1 MNKTGYYYLPKVSR
15 NKQVLQ
21 CFIDSIHTICFTI
34 GGAISGMMGQYW
46 YTFLT
51 RLVLEIFVFFSMYLT
66 YYFSLDRRNAIF
78 VSMIFQLMAS
88 ILMIITLEIYHGYTK
103 GDPDRVTIIN
113 VLENKGIAV
122 ALLYISRFLS
132 GCSAGKHDNYYQKKK
147 KSKLLKAI

>member
-88 ILMIITLEIYHGYTK
+88 ILMIITLEIY
-103 GDPDRVTIIN
+103 RVTIIN